1 MHRRKSWHHW
11 TDRYRQAGEGE
22 NVRFHQLGAVD
33 NVRYVKT
40 GEGENVRPV
49 KKMRWQMTA
58 YALFDEG
65 ENVRDGKCPVTLKDS
80 LLSFHTDFSFFSQ
93 RVPLFI
99 KHYRCFTF
107 FFFFHMLTLTF
118 LKARNANDAF

>member
-1 MHRRKSWHHW
+1 M
-11 TDRYRQAGEGE
+11 DNVRYVKTGEGE

-58 YALFDEG
+58 YALIGEG
-65 ENVRDGKCPVTLKDS
+65 ENVRGGKCPPFPSMSRWAIRRSMMKDELEMPKIEMVS
-80 LLSFHTDFSFFSQ
+80 
-93 RVPLFI
+93 
-99 KHYRCFTF
+99 
-107 FFFFHMLTLTF
+107 
-118 LKARNANDAF
+118 

>member
-1 MHRRKSWHHW
+1 M
-11 TDRYRQAGEGE
+11 DNVRYVKTGEGE

-58 YALFDEG
+58 YALIGEG
-65 ENVRDGKCPVTLKDS
+65 ENVRGGKCPVTMVCILCQNNYFLYFKWISCLSSAMDS
-80 LLSFHTDFSFFSQ
+80 EWTWYDLCLGLVLNVLNYQH
-93 RVPLFI
+93 
-99 KHYRCFTF
+99 
-107 FFFFHMLTLTF
+107 
-118 LKARNANDAF
+118 

>member
-1 MHRRKSWHHW
+1 M
-11 TDRYRQAGEGE
+11 DNVRYVKTGEGE

-58 YALFDEG
+58 YALIGEG
-65 ENVRDGKCPVTLKDS
+65 ENVRGGKCPPFVWARIYGNTNIDQTLVNS
-80 LLSFHTDFSFFSQ
+80 LLG
-93 RVPLFI
+93 LLN
-99 KHYRCFTF
+99 C
-107 FFFFHMLTLTF
+107 
-118 LKARNANDAF
+118 

>member
-1 MHRRKSWHHW
+1 M
-11 TDRYRQAGEGE
+11 DNVRYVKTGEGE

-58 YALFDEG
+58 YALIGEG
-65 ENVRDGKCPVTLKDS
+65 ENVRGGKCPPFVSTPDK
-80 LLSFHTDFSFFSQ
+80 T
-93 RVPLFI
+93 PLAVFRYI
-99 KHYRCFTF
+99 C
-107 FFFFHMLTLTF
+107 MS
-118 LKARNANDAF
+118 KAM